1 MNNSFKKHNH
11 KNCISNSISEFEKYC
26 QESNQKISKVS
37 KKVFEILL
45 ESHKALGAYD
55 ILDKLKN
62 YGYSSQ
68 PPVAYRALSLLLD
81 IGFVHKI
88 EKLNAYIACSDPGK
102 SHEPAFLICRKC
114 KLVNETSQFETNKK
128 IKSEAKNSKFS
139 IENSIVEI
147 IGVCPNC

>member
-1 MNNSFKKHNH
+1 MSKSFQKHNH

-26 QESNQKISKVS
+26 EKNNQKISKVS

-55 ILDKLKN
+55 ILDKLKY

-68 PPVAYRALSLLLD
+68 PPIAYRALNFLTE

-88 EKLNAYIACSDPGK
+88 EKLNAYIACSHPGK
-102 SHEPAFLICRKC
+102 SHKPAFLICRKC
-114 KLVNETSQFETNKK
+114 KLVSETTQPQTNRK
-128 IKSEAKNSKFS
+128 IVSEAKDCKFS
-139 IENSIVEI
+139 IENSIIEV